1 MTICKNL
8 VNIIEKI
15 LDFNKRQK
23 SKRTKILTPKPMLQR
38 LPIALSSVKAD
49 NTSENLL
56 NKIIYHIS
64 FS

>member
-1 MTICKNL
+1 MLRVKKFLKMTICKNL

-38 LPIALSSVKAD
+38 LPIALA
-49 NTSENLL
+49 
-56 NKIIYHIS
+56 
-64 FS
+64 